1 MKGIIL
7 LSIACAIWGMGFAG
21 TRFTLIDYSPVWS
34 NSLRYIFAG
43 LFALLILLFRGD
55 FKKLSNNKDEVIGGL
70 VCSALLMTALQL
82 QTVGIALTTMA
93 KSGFFTVF
101 YAVIT
106 PIIAVIF
113 LGQRVRKT
121 FWLLLMTSM
130 LGIMMMNGMDFNNFN
145 IGDGF
150 VIVSAVFFSL
160 HIIATDRY
168 ANNVDAIRFNF
179 LQCIFMG
186 IMGLV
191 FALIYEGATS
201 LEVLYSAK
209 ALSFP
214 SALWGFLIVSIFSS
228 LIAFSLQIVA
238 QKTIPAHIVG
248 LVFLS
253 ESIFAALFGYLFFK
267 ETLDPTAMLGAFVIV
282 ISVALV
288 PRFTNIKKEDDNSD
302 GVFDE
307 IENTGVSSVVND
319 TRVL

>member
-21 TRFTLIDYSPVWS
+21 TRFTLVDYSPVWS

-43 LFALLILLFRGD
+43 IFAFVILGLRGD
-55 FKKLSNNKDEVIGGL
+55 FKKLISRKDELIGGL
-70 VCSALLMTALQL
+70 ICSALLMTALQL

-121 FWLLLMTSM
+121 FWFLLMSSM
-130 LGIMMMNGMDFNNFN
+130 LGIMMMNGMDFDNFN
-145 IGDGF
+145 IGDFF
-150 VIVSAVFFSL
+150 VISSALFFSL
-160 HIIATDRY
+160 HIIATDHY
-168 ANNVDAIRFNF
+168 ANDVDAVRFNF
-179 LQCIFMG
+179 IQCIFMG
-186 IMGLV
+186 IIGLV
-191 FALIYEGATS
+191 FALLYEGPTS
-201 LEVLYSAK
+201 LAVLYTKS

-238 QKTIPAHIVG
+238 QKSIPAHIVG

-253 ESIFAALFGYLFFK
+253 ESIFAAIFGYLLFN
-267 ETLDPTAMLGAFVIV
+267 ETLDPTAMFGALVIV
-282 ISVALV
+282 VSVGLV
-288 PRFTNIKKEDDNSD
+288 PRFTNIRKDDQPEDINL
-302 GVFDE
+302 
-307 IENTGVSSVVND
+307 ENTGVSSVIND
-319 TRVL
+319 TRAL